1 VVRRRE
7 GLLKFLCA
15 ERRVNAMLVANIG
28 TLAAGGIVL
37 GLALLACAAMLIAFR
52 VQRSHGRWKD
62 GGGD

>member
-1 VVRRRE
+1 MP
-7 GLLKFLCA
+7 L
-15 ERRVNAMLVANIG
+15 ANLG

-52 VQRSHGRWKD
+52 IQRGHGRWKD

>member
-1 VVRRRE
+1 M
-7 GLLKFLCA
+7 LL
-15 ERRVNAMLVANIG
+15 ANIG

-52 VQRSHGRWKD
+52 IQRSQGRWKD